1 MDGDALSTLSV
12 MVVEDE
18 LLIAMDPE
26 MQVEA
31 MGHRV
36 VATAVEADEAVR
48 KAEAERPDVV
58 LMDLRLANGS
68 SGAEAARRILGGW
81 RIRCVFL
88 SGNLDPATRATLIV
102 FEPYAMLSKPILTT
116 QLNEALRGVRTG

>member
-48 KAEAERPDVV
+48 KAEPPRISRRLLTVRGWSHGEDV
-58 LMDLRLANGS
+58 
-68 SGAEAARRILGGW
+68 EE
-81 RIRCVFL
+81 IR
-88 SGNLDPATRATLIV
+88 A
-102 FEPYAMLSKPILTT
+102 
-116 QLNEALRGVRTG
+116 

>member
-1 MDGDALSTLSV
+1 MDGGALPTLSV

-18 LLIAMDPE
+18 LLIAMDLE

-31 MGHRV
+31 AGHRV

-68 SGAEAARRILGGW
+68 SGAEAARRMFEGS

-88 SGNLDPATRATLIV
+88 SGNLDPAACAALIV
-102 FEPYAMLSKPILTT
+102 LEPYAMLSKPILAT
-116 QLNEALRGVRTG
+116 QLIEALRGVRTG